1 MMVAPSILAADMLNM
16 ERDVQRMIDAG
27 TDWLHVDIMDAH
39 FVPNLSYSPAL
50 VKALQSEAVRE
61 FIETTYEGAVVPLF

>member
-27 TDWLHVDIMDAH
+27 KIQQDRQRYILKKETI
-39 FVPNLSYSPAL
+39 
-50 VKALQSEAVRE
+50 KEA
-61 FIETTYEGAVVPLF
+61 